1 MEELMAL
8 QDGHREAG
16 LAARMAFAVW
26 FDHFRLKKMI
36 VLHIQV
42 EASRTFLMV
51 EIDRRV
57 DKLGGEIIDSLL
69 ILLRSGVSNATTGV
83 SPGQVRT

>member
-1 MEELMAL
+1 MAL
-8 QDGHREAG
+8 QDGHREAD

-26 FDHFRLKKMI
+26 FEHFRLQKMI

-42 EASRTFLMV
+42 GASRTFLMV

-57 DKLGGEIIDSLL
+57 DKLGGDNFEVCHSRLEQRRGL
-69 ILLRSGVSNATTGV
+69 VCLAG
-83 SPGQVRT
+83 

>member
-26 FDHFRLKKMI
+26 FEHFRLKKMI

-42 EASRTFLMV
+42 GASRTFLMV

-57 DKLGGEIIDSLL
+57 DKLGGDNFEVCHSRLEQRRGL
-69 ILLRSGVSNATTGV
+69 VCLAG
-83 SPGQVRT
+83 

>member
-1 MEELMAL
+1 MEEVMAL

-16 LAARMAFAVW
+16 LAASMAFAVW

-36 VLHIQV
+36 VLHVQV
-42 EASRTFLMV
+42 EASQTFLMV

-57 DKLGGEIIDSLL
+57 DKLGGDNFEVCHSRPEQRRRLVCQADLL
-69 ILLRSGVSNATTGV
+69 ES
-83 SPGQVRT
+83 